1 MPANYTKK
9 NGSNAGRRVDPKRFL
24 FNVDTLYYSALASNY
39 DEVMADGLMNNL
51 QMGREQAEK
60 FENEKHIISINLPRY
75 ENPLSFEIL
84 GKGKTAYSYQIRNE
98 DYAFY
103 FVRQQH
109 EDNFPIYVQINQ
121 FKLWQMG
128 VIDSYIESLHIL
140 AELGFEIDTCKPSR
154 IDLCCHSDQFQFST
168 NDLLK
173 LKTPKGLNDPDFQKL
188 NLFEN
193 TFETVYYGTRG
204 NYMLRIYNKSK
215 ELLAKNKYHFLQV
228 YEEHGLTDD
237 VWNVE
242 FELSRKFLKNLEVDD
257 EPDFFDDMDN
267 LLSPRGLS
275 TLWTNLT
282 TEKFK
287 MVKNLEDDT
296 MIPYWRVLAEGN
308 ESGSNGKS
316 VFYQNNSYMCRVKDI
331 DDSLHREIAQIT
343 GRLQKFVLNQ
353 ELPEGAEP
361 FNYAVQRYYQ
371 MTKEE
376 HSDKVIEFA
385 DRVSDKQSKYAAHEI
400 NALINSKKT
409 KKTPKQ

>member
-1 MPANYTKK
+1 MPANYTLM
-9 NGSNAGRRVDPKRFL
+9 NGSSKKVDPQRFL

-39 DEVMADGLMNNL
+39 DEVMQDGLMMNL
-51 QMGREQAEK
+51 QLGREQAEK
-60 FENEKHIISINLPRY
+60 FENEKHVIEIKLPRY
-75 ENPLSFEIL
+75 QNPLSFEVL

-103 FVRQQH
+103 FVRQEH

-128 VIDSYIESLHIL
+128 VIDSYIETLHIL

-204 NYMLRIYNKSK
+204 NYMLRIYNKTK

-242 FELSRKFLKNLEVDD
+242 FELSRKFLKNLEVDG

-267 LLSPRGLS
+267 LLSPKGLS

-287 MVKNLEDDT
+287 MVRSLENDT
-296 MIPYWRVLAEGN
+296 MIPYWRVLAQGN
-308 ESGSNGKS
+308 DGSGSNGKS
-316 VFYQNNSYMCRVKDI
+316 VFYQTNAYMCRVKDI

-343 GRLQKFVLNQ
+343 GRLTKFAVNQ
-353 ELPEGAEP
+353 ELPEGVEP
-361 FNYAVQRYYQ
+361 FNFALQRYYQ

-376 HSDKVIEFA
+376 YSDKVTEFT
-385 DRVSDKQSKYAAHEI
+385 DKLNRKQSKYAAHEI
-400 NALINSKKT
+400 NSLIKT
-409 KKTPKQ
+409 NKAKKTPKQ